1 MDSGKAKDDG
11 RGGNNWSYKTCK
23 VPVKSSPSTNT
34 QFFTDRM
41 VFLSPNQQRQ
51 CIEGTDVKIF
61 LVVVL
66 VIIFLL
72 MASFHRSL
80 LFRFLHFNAVGY
92 SLP

>member
-1 MDSGKAKDDG
+1 MMDAVVTTGAIRRAKFQS
-11 RGGNNWSYKTCK
+11 NHHHQQT
-23 VPVKSSPSTNT
+23 PS
-34 QFFTDRM
+34 FFTDRM